1 VKRLLFIIA
10 VFAISLV
17 ASNANAGSEQPC
29 TSAPC
34 RAKIKVK
41 GVTEWK
47 SPYLL
52 TGQLEELD
60 LRAKGKS
67 LTYAPSGDC
76 AAYFYG
82 HGVLAH
88 LSACGHGKV
97 RMKLR
102 AVAVGHKAVTL
113 RLAYKLAH

>member
-1 VKRLLFIIA
+1 MKRLLFIIA
-10 VFAISLV
+10 VLAISLV
-17 ASNANAGSEQPC
+17 AADALAQSRQPC

-34 RAKIKVK
+34 RAQIKVK

-47 SPYLL
+47 SPYRLA
-52 TGQLEELD
+52 GKLEELD
-60 LRAKGKS
+60 LTAKGKA
-67 LTYAPSGDC
+67 LTYEPSGDC

-82 HGVLAH
+82 HGVVAH
-88 LSACGHGKV
+88 LSACGRGKV